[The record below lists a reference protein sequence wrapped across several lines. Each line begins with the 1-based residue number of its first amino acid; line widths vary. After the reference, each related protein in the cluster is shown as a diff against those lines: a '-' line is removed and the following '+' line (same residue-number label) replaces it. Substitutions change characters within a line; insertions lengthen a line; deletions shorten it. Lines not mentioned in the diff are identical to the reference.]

1 MSTMKK
7 TKTSLN
13 IKLISKYFLSVFFA
27 VLFSNYL
34 RNNSIYFMPREYK
47 TIKKIVNKIALKNN
61 LGDKE
66 ILFSIGSGAY
76 MEYEA
81 EKLGLCKKDDC
92 YYFKN
97 LNPYKKHKD
106 FKQVNL
112 NELSKQSY
120 LYNSI
125 EAYAWSG
132 VVWLSKSTFKT
143 YGDKTSYLGCIIGHE
158 LSHIIY
164 NDHLEQSIKLSEKI
178 KELKNLKG
186 KENSQLNNK
195 KEVNNEEVNNEE
207 VNNEEVKKDLFEKL
221 LSRESEI
228 KADQNGAKM
237 MINAGYSKD
246 TCLNSIIFLAK
257 RNYID
262 AHTELKSTHPGHLE
276 RYESLKKFI
285 KTYKKEKELKTF
297 KPYKWSWRYNRNL
310 NILIFSPKNKY

>member
-1 MSTMKK
+1 MKK
-7 TKTSLN
+7 TK
-13 IKLISKYFLSVFFA
+13 IKLLALKPFSKFSLFIFLLVISTNFIK
-27 VLFSNYL
+27 NYTT
-34 RNNSIYFMPREYK
+34 IFMPQEYK
-47 TIKKIVNKIALKNN
+47 TIKKIVDKIASMNY
-61 LGDKE
+61 LGDEK
-66 ILFSIGSGAY
+66 IQFSIGSGHY

-106 FKQVNL
+106 FKKVNL

-143 YGDKTSYLGCIIGHE
+143 YGDKTNYLGCVIGHE

-164 NDHLEQSIKLSEKI
+164 NDHLEQSIKLSKKI
-178 KELKNLKG
+178 KDFKNLKD
-186 KENSQLNNK
+186 KNNNQLNNK
-195 KEVNNEEVNNEE
+195 KVNNEELKKEE
-207 VNNEEVKKDLFEKL
+207 DEKKDLFEKL

-237 MINAGYSKD
+237 MINSGYSKD
-246 TCLNSIIFLAK
+246 TCLNAILFLSK

-276 RYESLKKFI
+276 RYESLKNFI
-285 KTYKKEKELKTF
+285 ETYNHQKEMKLF
-297 KPYKWSWRYNRNL
+297 KPYKWSWRYDRNL
-310 NILIFSPKNKY
+310 NTLTFSPKK

>member
-1 MSTMKK
+1 MKK
-7 TKTSLN
+7 NKKTSLN
-13 IKLISKYFLSVFFA
+13 IKMISKYFLFIFIA
-27 VLFSNYL
+27 VLFSNYF

-47 TIKKIVNKIALKNN
+47 TIKKIVDKIALKNN
-61 LGDKE
+61 LGDEE

-178 KELKNLKG
+178 KELKNPKD
-186 KENSQLNNK
+186 KENSKLNTK
-195 KEVNNEEVNNEE
+195 KE

-297 KPYKWSWRYNRNL
+297 KPYKWSWRYDRNL
-310 NILIFSPKNKY
+310 NVLTFSPKNKY

>member
-1 MSTMKK
+1 MKK
-7 TKTSLN
+7 NQKTNLN
-13 IKLISKYFLSVFFA
+13 FKIISKYFLFVFIT
-27 VLFSNYL
+27 VLLSNYF
-34 RNNSIYFMPREYK
+34 RNNSIHFMPREYK
-47 TIKKIVNKIALKNN
+47 TIRKIVDKIALKNN
-61 LGDKE
+61 LGDEE
-66 ILFSIGSGAY
+66 IPFSIGSGAY

-81 EKLGLCKKDDC
+81 EKLGLCNKDDC

-106 FKQVNL
+106 FKEVNL

-143 YGDKTSYLGCIIGHE
+143 YRDKTNYLGCIIGHE

-178 KELKNLKG
+178 KEFKNSKD
-186 KENSQLNNK
+186 KENIQVNNE
-195 KEVNNEEVNNEE
+195 EVNNEEVNNEE
-207 VNNEEVKKDLFEKL
+207 VNNEEIKKDLFEKL

-246 TCLNSIIFLAK
+246 TCLNSLIFLTK
-257 RNYID
+257 KNYID
-262 AHTELKSTHPGHLE
+262 AHTGLKSTHPGHLE

-285 KTYKKEKELKTF
+285 ETYKKEKEMEIF
-297 KPYKWSWRYNRNL
+297 KPYQWHWVYNRNL
-310 NILIFSPKNKY
+310 NTLTFSPKN

>member
-1 MSTMKK
+1 MNK
-7 TKTSLN
+7 TKKNTLSLR
-13 IKLISKYFLSVFFA
+13 LFSKYSLFIFLFA
-27 VLFSNYL
+27 ISANYIIKH
-34 RNNSIYFMPREYK
+34 STYFMPQEYK
-47 TIKKIVNKIALKNN
+47 TIKKIVDKIALKNN
-61 LGDKE
+61 LGDEE
-66 ILFSIGSGAY
+66 IPFSIGSGAY

-106 FKQVNL
+106 FKKVNL
-112 NELSKQSY
+112 NELSKQAY
-120 LYNSI
+120 LFNSI

-143 YGDKTSYLGCIIGHE
+143 YGDKTNYLGCIIGHE

-164 NDHLEQSIKLSEKI
+164 NDHLEQSIKLSKKI
-178 KELKNLKG
+178 KDFQKPKDKNNNK
-186 KENSQLNNK
+186 LNNK
-195 KEVNNEEVNNEE
+195 KVNNEELKKEE
-207 VNNEEVKKDLFEKL
+207 DEKKDLFEKL

-237 MINAGYSKD
+237 MINSGYSKD
-246 TCLNSIIFLAK
+246 TCLNAILFLSK

-276 RYESLKKFI
+276 RYESLKNFLE
-285 KTYKKEKELKTF
+285 TYNKEKEVKTF

-310 NILIFSPKNKY
+310 NILTFSPKK

>member
-1 MSTMKK
+1 MKK
-7 TKTSLN
+7 NKKTILN
-13 IKLISKYFLSVFFA
+13 IKIISKYFLFVFIT
-27 VLFSNYL
+27 VLLSNYF
-34 RNNSIYFMPREYK
+34 RNNSIHFMPREYK
-47 TIKKIVNKIALKNN
+47 TIKKIVDKIALKNN
-61 LGDKE
+61 LGDEE
-66 ILFSIGSGAY
+66 IPFSIGSGAY

-97 LNPYKKHKD
+97 LNPYKKHKH
-106 FKQVNL
+106 FKEVNL

-120 LYNSI
+120 LFNSI

-143 YGDKTSYLGCIIGHE
+143 YGDKTNYLGCIIGHE

-178 KELKNLKG
+178 KEFKNPKD

-195 KEVNNEEVNNEE
+195 KEVNNEE

-246 TCLNSIIFLAK
+246 TCINSIIFLTK
-257 RNYID
+257 KNYID
-262 AHTELKSTHPGHLE
+262 AHTGLKSTHPGHLE
-276 RYESLKKFI
+276 RSESLKKFI
-285 KTYKKEKELKTF
+285 KTYKKEKEMETF
-297 KPYKWSWRYNRNL
+297 KPYKWNWVYNRNL
-310 NILIFSPKNKY
+310 NILTFSPKK

>member
-1 MSTMKK
+1 M
-7 TKTSLN
+7 
-13 IKLISKYFLSVFFA
+13 ISKYFLFVFIA
-27 VLFSNYL
+27 VLFSNYF
-34 RNNSIYFMPREYK
+34 RNNSIYFMPKEYK
-47 TIKKIVNKIALKNN
+47 TIKKIVDKIALKNN
-61 LGDKE
+61 LGDEE

-143 YGDKTSYLGCIIGHE
+143 YGDKTNYLGCIIGHE

-178 KELKNLKG
+178 KELKNPKD

-195 KEVNNEEVNNEE
+195 KE

-246 TCLNSIIFLAK
+246 TCMNSLIFLTK
-257 RNYID
+257 KNYID
-262 AHTELKSTHPGHLE
+262 AHTGLKSTHPGHLE

-285 KTYKKEKELKTF
+285 ETYKKEKEMKTF

-310 NILIFSPKNKY
+310 NILTFSPKNKY

>member
-1 MSTMKK
+1 MKK
-7 TKTSLN
+7 NKKTSLN
-13 IKLISKYFLSVFFA
+13 LKMISKYFLFVFIA
-27 VLFSNYL
+27 VLFSNYF
-34 RNNSIYFMPREYK
+34 RNNSIYFMPKEYK
-47 TIKKIVNKIALKNN
+47 TIKKIVDKIALKNN
-61 LGDKE
+61 LGDEE

-143 YGDKTSYLGCIIGHE
+143 YGDKTNYLGCIIGHE

-178 KELKNLKG
+178 KEFKNPKD
-186 KENSQLNNK
+186 KENKQLNNK
-195 KEVNNEEVNNEE
+195 KEVNNEEVNTEE
-207 VNNEEVKKDLFEKL
+207 LKKDLFEKL

-246 TCLNSIIFLAK
+246 TCINSIIFLTK

-285 KTYKKEKELKTF
+285 ETYKKEKEMKTF

>member
-1 MSTMKK
+1 MKNNK
-7 TKTSLN
+7 KTSLN
-13 IKLISKYFLSVFFA
+13 IKVISKYFLFVFTA
-27 VLFSNYL
+27 VLFSNYF
-34 RNNSIYFMPREYK
+34 RNNSIYFMPKEYK
-47 TIKKIVNKIALKNN
+47 TIKKIVDKIALKNN
-61 LGDKE
+61 LGDEE

-76 MEYEA
+76 VEYEA

-120 LYNSI
+120 LFNSI
-125 EAYAWSG
+125 EAYTWSG

-143 YGDKTSYLGCIIGHE
+143 YGNKTNYLGCIIGHE

-178 KELKNLKG
+178 KELKNPKD

-195 KEVNNEEVNNEE
+195 KE

-246 TCLNSIIFLAK
+246 TCMNSLIFLTK
-257 RNYID
+257 KNYID
-262 AHTELKSTHPGHLE
+262 AHTGLKSTHPGHLE

-285 KTYKKEKELKTF
+285 ETYKKEKGMKTF

-310 NILIFSPKNKY
+310 NILTFSPKNKY

>member
-7 TKTSLN
+7 TKISLN
-13 IKLISKYFLSVFFA
+13 IKMISKYFLFVFVV

-178 KELKNLKG
+178 KELKNSKD
-186 KENSQLNNK
+186 KENSQLHNK
-195 KEVNNEEVNNEE
+195 KE

-237 MINAGYSKD
+237 IINAGYSKD
-246 TCLNSIIFLAK
+246 TCMNSLIFLTEK
-257 RNYID
+257 NYLD
-262 AHTELKSTHPGHLE
+262 AHTGLKSTHPGHLE

-285 KTYKKEKELKTF
+285 EIYNKEEELKTF

>member
-1 MSTMKK
+1 MKK
-7 TKTSLN
+7 TKKN
-13 IKLISKYFLSVFFA
+13 IIALRLFSKYSLFIFLFA
-27 VLFSNYL
+27 ISANYIK
-34 RNNSIYFMPREYK
+34 NNSTYFMPQEYK
-47 TIKKIVNKIALKNN
+47 TIKKIVDKIALKNN
-61 LGDKE
+61 LGDE
-66 ILFSIGSGAY
+66 AIPFSIGSGAY

-106 FKQVNL
+106 FKTVNL
-112 NELSKQSY
+112 NELSKQAY
-120 LYNSI
+120 LFNSI

-143 YGDKTSYLGCIIGHE
+143 YGDKTNYLGCIIGHE

-164 NDHLEQSIKLSEKI
+164 NDHLEQSIKLSKKI
-178 KELKNLKG
+178 KDFQKPKDKNNQLKNN
-186 KENSQLNNK
+186 KELNNEQLK
-195 KEVNNEEVNNEE
+195 KEEDE
-207 VNNEEVKKDLFEKL
+207 KKDLFKKV

-237 MINAGYSKD
+237 MINVGYSKD
-246 TCLNSIIFLAK
+246 TCLKSILFLAK

-262 AHTELKSTHPGHLE
+262 AHTELKSTHPGHIE
-276 RYESLKKFI
+276 RYESLKNFI
-285 KTYKKEKELKTF
+285 ETYNKEKEVKTF

-310 NILIFSPKNKY
+310 NILTFSPKK